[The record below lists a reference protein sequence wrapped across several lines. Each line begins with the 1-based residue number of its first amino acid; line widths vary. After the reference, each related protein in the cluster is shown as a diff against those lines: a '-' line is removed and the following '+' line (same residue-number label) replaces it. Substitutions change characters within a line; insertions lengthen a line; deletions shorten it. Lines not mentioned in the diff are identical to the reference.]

1 MSAGLAIDMI
11 RELAT
16 RLGYT
21 YSFRQVEEAGRK
33 VDKEWT
39 GMLGKCGGFRERD
52 VVPRSFT
59 ECDATRHSF
68 ID

>member
-39 GMLGKCGGFRERD
+39 GMLGKSGI
-52 VVPRSFT
+52 PRIKY
-59 ECDATRHSF
+59 DDH
-68 ID
+68 